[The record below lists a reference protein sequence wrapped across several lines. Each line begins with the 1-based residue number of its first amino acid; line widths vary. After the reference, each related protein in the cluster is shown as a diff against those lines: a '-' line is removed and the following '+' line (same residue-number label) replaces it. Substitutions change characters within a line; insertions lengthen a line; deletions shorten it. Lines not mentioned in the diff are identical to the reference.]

1 MPDDTDFD
9 DVQAILDAELE
20 NLENEA
26 AELYDDLDRYARVAD
41 VMDSANRGDDAEYFR
56 EKAVDTYESLAY
68 VLQIKKDFEEDDTV
82 LGEDYEF

>member
-9 DVQAILDAELE
+9 DVQAILDAELD

-41 VMDSANRGDDAEYFR
+41 VMDSASRGDDAEYFR

-68 VLQIKKDFEEDDTV
+68 VLQMKKDFEEDDTV